1 MKETSK
7 HIKDWKLAD
16 NIKTGFTIPENY
28 FTDIEDDFSSKLIED
43 KLPKHNGFQI
53 TKAYFENVENNIIE
67 KTIHKKGKLI
77 NFKTRKIKLISV
89 AASIALLLFFGSN
102 FIFNNNNTELSSEEI
117 ISWLDVNANSLSN
130 DDIAFALTELNIND
144 INPYLAIKNE
154 DIVESLLNSNDLDY
168 LIEDINTK

>member
-1 MKETSK
+1 MKRVINHS
-7 HIKDWKLAD
+7 KDWKLTED
-16 NIKTGFTIPENY
+16 IKTGFTVPESY
-28 FTDIEDDFSSKLIED
+28 FTGIEDELFSKLIEE
-43 KLPKHNGFQI
+43 KLPKHNGFK
-53 TKAYFENVENNIIE
+53 TPKSYFEELEDLIIK
-67 KTIHKKGKLI
+67 KTEKGKVITL
-77 NFKTRKIKLISV
+77 KRKKIKLISV

-130 DDIAFALTELNIND
+130 DEIAFALTELNIND

>member
-1 MKETSK
+1 MKRVINHS
-7 HIKDWKLAD
+7 KDWKLTED
-16 NIKTGFTIPENY
+16 IKTGFTVPESY
-28 FTDIEDDFSSKLIED
+28 FTGIEDELFSKLIEE
-43 KLPKHNGFQI
+43 KLPKHNGFK
-53 TKAYFENVENNIIE
+53 TPKSYFEELEDLIIK
-67 KTIHKKGKLI
+67 KTEKGKVITL
-77 NFKTRKIKLISV
+77 KRKKIKLISV

-144 INPYLAIKNE
+144 INPYLTIKNE

>member
-1 MKETSK
+1 MKRVINHS
-7 HIKDWKLAD
+7 KDWKLTED
-16 NIKTGFTIPENY
+16 IKTGFTVPESY
-28 FTDIEDDFSSKLIED
+28 FTCIEDELFSKLIEE
-43 KLPKHNGFQI
+43 KLPKHNGFK
-53 TKAYFENVENNIIE
+53 TPKSYFEELEDLIIK
-67 KTIHKKGKLI
+67 KTEKGKVITL
-77 NFKTRKIKLISV
+77 KRKKIKLISV

-130 DDIAFALTELNIND
+130 DEIAFALTELNIND

>member
-1 MKETSK
+1 MKRVINHS
-7 HIKDWKLAD
+7 KDWKLTED
-16 NIKTGFTIPENY
+16 IKTGFTVPESY
-28 FTDIEDDFSSKLIED
+28 FTGIEDELFSKLIEE
-43 KLPKHNGFQI
+43 KLPKHNGFK
-53 TKAYFENVENNIIE
+53 TPKSYFEELEDLIIK
-67 KTIHKKGKLI
+67 KTKKGKVITL
-77 NFKTRKIKLISV
+77 KRKKIKLISV

-130 DDIAFALTELNIND
+130 DEIVFALTELNIND

>member
-1 MKETSK
+1 MKRVINHS
-7 HIKDWKLAD
+7 KDWKLTED
-16 NIKTGFTIPENY
+16 IKTGFTVPESY
-28 FTDIEDDFSSKLIED
+28 FTGIEDELFSKLIEE
-43 KLPKHNGFQI
+43 KLPKHNGFK
-53 TKAYFENVENNIIE
+53 TPKSYFEELEDLIIK
-67 KTIHKKGKLI
+67 KTKKGKVITL
-77 NFKTRKIKLISV
+77 KRKKIKLISV

-102 FIFNNNNTELSSEEI
+102 FIFNKNNTELSSEEI

-130 DDIAFALTELNIND
+130 DEIAFALTELNIND

>member
-1 MKETSK
+1 MKRVINHS
-7 HIKDWKLAD
+7 KDWKLTED
-16 NIKTGFTIPENY
+16 IKTGFTVPESY
-28 FTDIEDDFSSKLIED
+28 FTGIEDELFSKLIEE
-43 KLPKHNGFQI
+43 KLPKHNGFKTQ
-53 TKAYFENVENNIIE
+53 KSYFEELEDLIIK
-67 KTIHKKGKLI
+67 KTKKGKVITL
-77 NFKTRKIKLISV
+77 KRKKIKLISV

>member
-1 MKETSK
+1 MKQVINHS
-7 HIKDWKLAD
+7 KDWKLTED
-16 NIKTGFTIPENY
+16 IKTGFTVPESY
-28 FTDIEDDFSSKLIED
+28 FTGIEDELFSKLIEE
-43 KLPKHNGFQI
+43 KLPKHNGFK
-53 TKAYFENVENNIIE
+53 TPKSYFEELEDLIIK
-67 KTIHKKGKLI
+67 KTEKGKVITL
-77 NFKTRKIKLISV
+77 KRKKIKLISV

>member
-1 MKETSK
+1 MKRVINHS
-7 HIKDWKLAD
+7 KDWKLTED
-16 NIKTGFTIPENY
+16 IKTGFTVPESY
-28 FTDIEDDFSSKLIED
+28 FTGIEDELFSKLIEE
-43 KLPKHNGFQI
+43 KLPKHNGYK
-53 TKAYFENVENNIIE
+53 TPKSYFEELEDLIIK
-67 KTIHKKGKLI
+67 KTEKGKVITL
-77 NFKTRKIKLISV
+77 KRKKIKLISV

>member
-1 MKETSK
+1 MKRIINHS
-7 HIKDWKLAD
+7 KDWKLTED
-16 NIKTGFTIPENY
+16 IKTGFTVPESY
-28 FTDIEDDFSSKLIED
+28 FTGIEDELFSKLIEE
-43 KLPKHNGFQI
+43 KLPKHNGFK
-53 TKAYFENVENNIIE
+53 TPKSYFEELEDLIIK
-67 KTIHKKGKLI
+67 KTKKGKVITL
-77 NFKTRKIKLISV
+77 KRKKIKLISV

-117 ISWLDVNANSLSN
+117 ISWLDVNANLLSN
-130 DDIAFALTELNIND
+130 DEIVFALTELNIND

>member
-1 MKETSK
+1 MKRVINHS
-7 HIKDWKLAD
+7 KDWKLTED
-16 NIKTGFTIPENY
+16 IKTGFTVPESY
-28 FTDIEDDFSSKLIED
+28 FTCIEDELFSKLIEE
-43 KLPKHNGFQI
+43 KLPKHNGFK
-53 TKAYFENVENNIIE
+53 TPKSYFEELEDLIIK
-67 KTIHKKGKLI
+67 KTKKGKVITL
-77 NFKTRKIKLISV
+77 KRKKIKLISV

-130 DDIAFALTELNIND
+130 DEIAFALTELNIND

>member
-102 FIFNNNNTELSSEEI
+102 FIYNTNTELSSEEI
-117 ISWLDVNANSLSN
+117 ISWLDMNVNSFSN
-130 DDIAFALTELNIND
+130 EDIPITLTELNFND
-144 INPYLAIKNE
+144 TNPY
-154 DIVESLLNSNDLDY
+154 DIINSEVILESLLDSNDEDFIVEN
-168 LIEDINTK
+168 IETY

>member
-1 MKETSK
+1 MKRVINHS
-7 HIKDWKLAD
+7 KDWKLTED
-16 NIKTGFTIPENY
+16 IKTGFTVPESY
-28 FTDIEDDFSSKLIED
+28 FTCIEDELFSKLIEE
-43 KLPKHNGFQI
+43 KLPKHNGFK
-53 TKAYFENVENNIIE
+53 TPKSYFEELEDLIIK
-67 KTIHKKGKLI
+67 KTKKGKVITL
-77 NFKTRKIKLISV
+77 KRKKIKLISV

-117 ISWLDVNANSLSN
+117 ISWLDVNANLLSN
-130 DDIAFALTELNIND
+130 DEIAFALTELNIND